1 MAGGNVASVTS
12 LRRLAGLALCLT
24 ILMSGCSYGKPRPE
38 DVSVGEGVPVA
49 SEDED
54 STAPTQP
61 GSPAPGAEAT
71 PGPTAAPAVPPTTA
85 RRGPANQGVRS
96 DPSGWKLTLTV
107 DGQLTYKRSE
117 DILLEVV
124 ALNESKQPL
133 QYDPNDLRHF
143 AIVPAGGAKGRR
155 WYDTDC
161 RPKPADVVGGAI
173 TVEPGEDA
181 TFQTTYPGPG
191 FDGSNESC
199 RLEPGDYDVGGL
211 IAWCPPGTVRS
222 DGTCDPNRR
231 DIIVSGAVRITI
243 TA

>member
-1 MAGGNVASVTS
+1 MGSEDKESTGTTVPGAPAPAGEA
-12 LRRLAGLALCLT
+12 A
-24 ILMSGCSYGKPRPE
+24 PE
-38 DVSVGEGVPVA
+38 PTAPPVA
-49 SEDED
+49 PPPS
-54 STAPTQP
+54 AP
-61 GSPAPGAEAT
+61 
-71 PGPTAAPAVPPTTA
+71 
-85 RRGPANQGVRS
+85 RGPANQGVRS

-107 DGQLTYKRSE
+107 DGRLTYKRSD

-124 ALNESKQPL
+124 ALNEGKQPL

-143 AIVPAGGAKGRR
+143 AIVPAGGAKGRK

-161 RPKPADVVGGAI
+161 RPKPAEVVGGAI

-181 TFQTTYPGPG
+181 TFQATYPGPG
-191 FDGSNESC
+191 VDGSNEAC

-211 IAWCPPGTVRS
+211 IAWCPPGTVQS

-231 DIIVSGAVRITI
+231 DIVVSGAVRITI